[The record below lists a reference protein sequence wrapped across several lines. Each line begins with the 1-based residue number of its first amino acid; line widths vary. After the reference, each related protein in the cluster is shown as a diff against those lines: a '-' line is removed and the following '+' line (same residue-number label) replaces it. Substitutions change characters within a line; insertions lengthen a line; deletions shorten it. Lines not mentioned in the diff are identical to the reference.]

1 LNQCARS
8 ISIVILAALSAGL
21 YGAIHDQISY
31 TISPEYYT
39 HIKFKQFAWLHVD
52 LGTRANVG
60 LIGFVATCWFGAIC
74 GILVAYRLRNIEARH
89 LLIRFACL
97 RLGLVLATSALV
109 ASGMSFYSYA
119 QEAETLVAH
128 WQHTAEQYMISDP
141 LPFAIVAQMH
151 RMSYVG
157 GVIGMFWLLLP
168 VKASG

>member
-8 ISIVILAALSAGL
+8 ILILILAALAAGL

-31 TISPEYYT
+31 TISPEYFT

-52 LGTRANVG
+52 FGTRFNVG

-89 LLIRFACL
+89 LLIRFACF
-97 RLGLVLATSALV
+97 RLSLVLATSALI
-109 ASGMSFYSYA
+109 AFGMSFYSYT
-119 QEAETLVAH
+119 QEAATLMAH
-128 WQHTAEQYMISDP
+128 WQRTAEHYMINDA

-157 GVIGMFWLLLP
+157 GVIGMLWLLLP

>member
-8 ISIVILAALSAGL
+8 ISIFILAALAAGL

-31 TISPEYYT
+31 TISPEYFT

-52 LGTRANVG
+52 FGTRTNVG
-60 LIGFVATCWFGAIC
+60 LIGFVAIC

-119 QEAETLVAH
+119 QEAKTLVAH
-128 WQHTAEQYMISDP
+128 WQHTAEHYMISDP

-157 GVIGMFWLLLP
+157 GAIGMFWLLLP
-168 VKASG
+168 VKISG